1 MRTAFIETLCDL
13 AAQDERIFL
22 LTGDLGYSVLEPFAR
37 CYPKRY
43 LNAGIAEQNMTG
55 VAAGLALCGKTVFT
69 YSIANFPLLRCL
81 EQVRNDVCY
90 HRANVKI
97 VAVGGGCTYGS
108 SGYTHHG
115 VEDLA
120 VARSLPGMTVIAPAD
135 PIETRLAM
143 RALARMSGPCYLRLG
158 KAGEPVVH
166 RGEPEFE
173 IGRAVQVRTGRD
185 VTLISTGAMLKETLS
200 AADQLARQ
208 GIEAGVLSMHTLK
221 PLDRQALRQAAEQT
235 GAIVTVEEHSVI
247 GGLGSAVADF
257 LAEADLSYVRLRKHA
272 LPDELQRKVGS
283 QQYFRRLSGSIV
295 ASVKLLVAEPAGA
308 PV

>member
-1 MRTAFIETLCDL
+1 
-13 AAQDERIFL
+13 
-22 LTGDLGYSVLEPFAR
+22 
-37 CYPKRY
+37 
-43 LNAGIAEQNMTG
+43 
-55 VAAGLALCGKTVFT
+55 
-69 YSIANFPLLRCL
+69 
-81 EQVRNDVCY
+81 
-90 HRANVKI
+90 
-97 VAVGGGCTYGS
+97 
-108 SGYTHHG
+108 
-115 VEDLA
+115 
-120 VARSLPGMTVIAPAD
+120 MTVIAPGD

-143 RALARMSGPCYLRLG
+143 RAIARMSGPCYLRLG

-166 RGEPEFE
+166 RNEPEFE

-221 PLDRQALRQAAEQT
+221 PLDRQALRQAAEET
-235 GAIVTVEEHSVI
+235 GAIFTVEEHSVV

-257 LAEADLSYVRLRKHA
+257 LAEADLCYVRLRKHA

-295 ASVKLLVAEPAGA
+295 ASVKLLVAEAAG
-308 PV
+308 VRM

>member
-13 AAQDERIFL
+13 AARDERMFL

-37 CYPKRY
+37 RYPKRY
-43 LNAGIAEQNMTG
+43 LNTGIAEQNMTG
-55 VAAGLALCGKTVFT
+55 VAAGLAMCGKVVFT

-97 VAVGGGCTYGS
+97 VAVGGGCTYGT

-120 VARSLPGMTVIAPAD
+120 VARSLPGMTVVAPAD

-143 RALARMSGPCYLRLG
+143 RALAWMSGPCYLRLG

-173 IGRAVQVRTGRD
+173 IGRAIWVRTGQD

-221 PLDRQALRQAAEQT
+221 PLDGQALRHAAQQT
-235 GAIVTVEEHSVI
+235 GAIVTVEEHSAV

-257 LAEADLSYVRLRKHA
+257 LAEADLSYVRFCKHA
-272 LPDELQRKVGS
+272 LPDELQHKVGS
-283 QQYFRRLSGSIV
+283 QQYFRRLAGSIV
-295 ASVKLLVAEPAGA
+295 ASVKRLAAEPVVA

>member
-1 MRTAFIETLCDL
+1 VRTAFIETLCDL